1 MSALLL
7 KKLVNKKIIEN
18 IADII
23 VYYVRT
29 HNHKWYITQMGYWA
43 LTQMGSNQY
52 GIPSDIKEK
61 HIDKNM
67 TFSNWLHD
75 FKPESGTDV
84 PLLLLKRRKW
94 RRKWSLKDTITLYD
108 RIVMFIDITTPVGKK
123 EMESVFYLFYLFT
136 ATDNAIFAYMNE
148 IDYSFDLGDQRYCDE
163 KYYEDL
169 DWKTIKKEEVNVFL
183 IMVTN
188 ACRRYPKLMTLLTS
202 DKLISDEIFDKIF
215 EKNLS
220 VLKHASMYF
229 KTKKRLKRVVKE
241 DFRLWQSNQH
251 YGKSVGWVQILVAS
265 VKLKLESTTKE
276 ISSLYPKSYP
286 KWCHS
291 IKDTNQLSAALLKT
305 SQSGHDIEMNNNHS
319 PGSGNLLQIKPL
331 IF

>member
-108 RIVMFIDITTPVGKK
+108 RIVKFIGNTTPAGKK
-123 EMESVFYLFYLFT
+123 EMKSVFYLFT

-148 IDYSFDLGDQRYCDE
+148 IDYSFDLGDQKYCDE
-163 KYYEDL
+163 KYYENL
-169 DWKTIKKEEVNVFL
+169 DWKAIKKEEVNVFL

-220 VLKHASMYF
+220 VLKHAPLDF
-229 KTKKRLKRVVKE
+229 QTIERLKIIVND
-241 DFRLWQSNQH
+241 DFRSWDTHNEGARQ
-251 YGKSVGWVQILVAS
+251 GWVQKLVLQNTKKFLPEDIKTLTTISNSSYSILRNHNNS
-265 VKLKLESTTKE
+265 V
-276 ISSLYPKSYP
+276 
-286 KWCHS
+286 
-291 IKDTNQLSAALLKT
+291 
-305 SQSGHDIEMNNNHS
+305 G
-319 PGSGNLLQIKPL
+319 LLQIKPL